1 MYNEREEN
9 MENNSRARKFLL
21 GGTIIGGLMSVS
33 ITLLMDSLYSESMQ
47 GTWRDAIAKDLNTL
61 MSLGVSSKSFIVT
74 LAFLAILAILA
85 AFGAFMGFIF
95 SFFLYKFFELLG
107 KK

>member
-1 MYNEREEN
+1 
-9 MENNSRARKFLL
+9 MEHNSRARKFLL
-21 GGTIIGGLMSVS
+21 GGAIIGGLMSVS
-33 ITLLMDSLYSESMQ
+33 ITLLMDGMYSDSMQ
-47 GTWRDAIAKDLNTL
+47 GTWRDAIAKDLNSL
-61 MSLGVSSKSFIVT
+61 MSLGVSSKSVIVT
-74 LAFLAILAILA
+74 LAFLVILAILA

>member
-1 MYNEREEN
+1 
-9 MENNSRARKFLL
+9 MENSSRARKFLI
-21 GGTIIGGLMSVS
+21 GGAIIGGLMSIS
-33 ITLLMDSLYSESMQ
+33 ISLLMDSVYSESMQ
-47 GTWRDAIAKDLNTL
+47 GTWRDAIAKDLNSL
-61 MSLGVSSKSFIVT
+61 MSLGVSSSSFVVT
-74 LAFLAILAILA
+74 LAFICILAVLA